1 MDKNRVLIILAA
13 VTLVLFIFNIASC
26 ANVYKQDSLRKKE
39 MLQRMEIEERM
50 SKAAQDNAISSEKLK
65 GIQKELDDEAAAHQV
80 TKKALIQEQLIDKSL
95 KEDLQKVTKVN
106 EALEEELKKALST
119 NKKAKK

>member
-65 GIQKELDDEAAAHQV
+65 GIQKELDDEVAAHQV

-106 EALEEELKKALST
+106 EALEEELKKALTT